1 MFAMK
6 KNEQNKETIQ
16 LSFTQLYS
24 ALRNMGKQDLNLMLY
39 LLLCDDKISV
49 RDVLSRYDDS
59 KNTLIE
65 KEKCIRLDACNCLNQ
80 VLSRRRYAPTKDKTL
95 LLFLK
100 RSIYLI
106 KNHCNIGSIP
116 KIEKLIGYDDKTD
129 LEMKK
134 FIEEMYDIKL

>member
-6 KNEQNKETIQ
+6 KNEETIQ
-16 LSFTQLYS
+16 LSFTQLYL
-24 ALRNMGKQDLNLMLY
+24 ALRGLDKEQLNLMLY

-106 KNHCNIGSIP
+106 KNHCNIGTIP

>member
-1 MFAMK
+1 MK
-6 KNEQNKETIQ
+6 QKEQNEKSIQ
-16 LSFTQLYS
+16 LNFVQLYS
-24 ALRNMGKQDLNLMLY
+24 ALRNLSKQDLNSMLY
-39 LLLCDDKISV
+39 LLLCEDKISV
-49 RDVLSRYDDS
+49 RDVLSRYDDA
-59 KNTLIE
+59 KTTLIE

-134 FIEEMYDIKL
+134 FIEEIYDIKL

>member
-6 KNEQNKETIQ
+6 KKEQNKETIQ

-39 LLLCDDKISV
+39 LLLCEDKISV
-49 RDVLSRYDDS
+49 RDVLSQYDDS

-116 KIEKLIGYDDKTD
+116 KIEELIGYDDKTD